1 MQYGI
6 PYKGSKSKI
15 AEWVVRNLP
24 ASHTLVDLFAGGCAV
39 THCALLS
46 GKYERVI
53 ANDLNGTPELFRECV
68 MGEMDG
74 YSNVSSRSEFSDA
87 RTTDPAIAVLYSFG
101 NGLTSY
107 LWSQEIEPAKTAAAR
122 MLSAPSLH
130 ERRINY
136 RKFIKAVSE
145 YLSDKDA
152 QTALVGGGGHGL
164 QDLESLER
172 LQSLE
177 RLERLESLE
186 RLERLE
192 RLECTRADYR
202 LIQVPDG
209 ATVYADIPYKQ
220 SGKNQYGATFDYESF
235 EQWLAE
241 VPFPVYVSE
250 YTAPNGCVEVQ
261 RKEHATNFSASKKG
275 KKTVERLFVQKRFAY
290 KEQQ

>member
-53 ANDLNGTPELFRECV
+53 ANDLNGTPELFCECV

-107 LWSQEIEPAKTAAAR
+107 LWSQEIEPVKTAAAR

-136 RKFIKAVSE
+136 RKFIRAVSE

-164 QDLESLER
+164 QDLQSLESLER
-172 LQSLE
+172 LQS
-177 RLERLESLE
+177 
-186 RLERLE
+186 
-192 RLECTRADYR
+192 LECTRADYR

-261 RKEHATNFSASKKG
+261 RKEHATNFSASKNG

>member
-46 GKYERVI
+46 GKYERII

-74 YSNVSSRSEFSDA
+74 YSTVSSRSEFADA

-107 LWSQEIEPAKTAAAR
+107 LWSQEIEPAKTVAAR

-152 QTALVGGGGHGL
+152 QTALVGGEVTDCKIWKVWKGWKGCKGWKGWKGWSVLGRITGL
-164 QDLESLER
+164 SKCLMEPRFTPIYPIDNLEGSSTD
-172 LQSLE
+172 QSLITM
-177 RLERLESLE
+177 RLRNGWQRFRFRSTSANTLRLMDVL
-186 RLERLE
+186 
-192 RLECTRADYR
+192 R
-202 LIQVPDG
+202 LIVKHTQQ
-209 ATVYADIPYKQ
+209 A
-220 SGKNQYGATFDYESF
+220 
-235 EQWLAE
+235 L
-241 VPFPVYVSE
+241 
-250 YTAPNGCVEVQ
+250 VQ
-261 RKEHATNFSASKKG
+261 RRIINQPQRDCLFKSDLRRKASD
-275 KKTVERLFVQKRFAY
+275 E
-290 KEQQ
+290 

>member
-46 GKYERVI
+46 GKYERII

-74 YSNVSSRSEFSDA
+74 YSTVSSRSEFADA

-136 RKFIKAVSE
+136 RKFIRAVSE

-152 QTALVGGGGHGL
+152 QTALVGGEVTDCKIWKVWKDWKGCKVWSVLGRITGL
-164 QDLESLER
+164 SKCLMEPLF
-172 LQSLE
+172 
-177 RLERLESLE
+177 
-186 RLERLE
+186 
-192 RLECTRADYR
+192 T
-202 LIQVPDG
+202 LISRTSNLGRISTGQPLITNPLNNGWRRFRSQFMSANTLLLMGVLRC
-209 ATVYADIPYKQ
+209 
-220 SGKNQYGATFDYESF
+220 SGKNTQLTSAHLRRVRK
-235 EQWLAE
+235 QL
-241 VPFPVYVSE
+241 
-250 YTAPNGCVEVQ
+250 NGYLFKNAL
-261 RKEHATNFSASKKG
+261 RKRSSNE
-275 KKTVERLFVQKRFAY
+275 
-290 KEQQ
+290 